1 MIVVAWLLVGL
12 WGLVL
17 LSSARPGPVGLPT
30 PTEVVPPYTLW
41 LPEGGEAPPLEP
53 PPTQVLRG
61 PTPPVDGPQ
70 RVLVLGGGVEVPPDL
85 PGRLAAC
92 GADFVSVLPTPRGGV
107 AALAVERWRR
117 DFAGAPAVAD
127 PRNPAGFADRRCA
140 WLRRVDLALPGVGV
154 EPVLRAARA
163 RKAHGLTVDLR
174 DGRAAGGGRV
184 SAPAFGWRAH
194 REDFADLVAPDPVV
208 ALLVRGLPPLMTL
221 TPLLLLA
228 APGTRAPALLA
239 LGLGSGA
246 RLMSAVRDGFGHALA
261 VAGWALE
268 PALALWT
275 LGAARDPTERALPTP
290 PRTAPPGLTGPAT
303 ATGGAWL
310 EAAAVPFLARRLGG
324 ASRVM
329 EQVYR
334 NHPAGRSALGRAIDR
349 AVHVAPA
356 SRAVR
361 HRWVATVELA
371 RALGPEALL
380 SVPCGSARDAAAVGA
395 PRTVLADPD
404 PDARMQAKARCPEA
418 EVVNATVEQCPAG
431 PFDLVLYVGLSE
443 YLDDAEVVRHLNALR
458 GRLRPDGALLTTCT
472 AEHPQRAQMGRWLGW
487 RTRARTP
494 DAFAALLDAAGY
506 RVEARVA
513 DPFGIQW
520 VFQARPRPVG

>member
-1 MIVVAWLLVGL
+1 MIILAWLLVGL

-17 LSSARPGPVGLPT
+17 LSSARPGPVGLPA
-30 PTEVVPPYTLW
+30 PTAVVPPYTLW
-41 LPEGGEAPPLEP
+41 LPEGGEAPTLEP
-53 PPTQVLRG
+53 APAEVLRG
-61 PTPPVDGPQ
+61 AAPPTDGPQ
-70 RVLVLGGGVEVPPDL
+70 RVLVLGAGVRVPVDL

-92 GADFVSVLPTPRGGV
+92 GVDFVSVFPVPRGGV

-117 DFAGAPAVAD
+117 DFAGPPAVAD
-127 PRNPAGFADRRCA
+127 ARNPAGFADRRCA
-140 WLRRVDLALPGVGV
+140 WLRRADLGLPAVGA

-163 RKAHGLTVDLR
+163 RKAHGLTVELR
-174 DGRAAGGGRV
+174 SGRGAAGAQV
-184 SAPAFGWRAH
+184 TAPAFGWRAH
-194 REDFADLVAPDPVV
+194 RADFADLVAPDPVV
-208 ALLVRGLPPLMTL
+208 GWLVRGLPPLMTL
-221 TPLLLLA
+221 PPLLLLA
-228 APGTRAPALLA
+228 VPGARAPALLA

-246 RLMSAVRDGFGHALA
+246 RLMSAVRDGFGYPLA
-261 VAGWALE
+261 VAGWLLE

-303 ATGGAWL
+303 PAGGAWL

-334 NHPAGRSALGRAIDR
+334 NHPAGRTALGRVVDR

-371 RALGPEALL
+371 RALEPQAVL
-380 SVPCGSARDAAAVGA
+380 SVPCGSARDAAAIAA

-404 PDARMQAKARCPEA
+404 PDARAQAKARCPDA